1 MNSETEIYKI
11 AITVLMPVYNAS
23 NYLNEAIESILN
35 QSFIDFEFLII
46 NDGSTDQSEEIIMSY
61 KDARIRYIKKE
72 ENQRLIATLN
82 EGFKL
87 AKGKYIVRMDADDIS
102 LPKRL
107 EKQFRFMEGNSQI
120 VLSGSWCESFGDNR
134 GISKYQTNHDAI
146 KFKMMYQCH
155 IVHPTIII
163 RKSILDTIN
172 PKFDPN
178 FIHAEDYEL
187 FVRIGEN
194 HLLANIPE
202 VLLKYRVHSKSIS
215 NTYTEIQLKNSAE
228 IRTRIFK
235 NLGFSISKELLDDYI
250 KLNYQDYKN
259 INSSGI
265 QIKNMLEQIKLKND
279 ESGYFNYDYLEVQI
293 ALVWFHYC
301 YNTKQRN
308 LYYNS
313 FLSKSK
319 AIRKLDKIKL
329 FIKS

>member
-46 NDGSTDQSEEIIMSY
+46 NDGATDQSEEIIMSY

-72 ENQRLIATLN
+72 VNQRLIATLN

-107 EKQFRFMEGNSQI
+107 EKQFRFMEANSEI
-120 VLSGSWCESFGDNR
+120 ALSGSWAENFGDKI

-172 PKFDPN
+172 LKFDPN

-187 FVRIGEN
+187 FVRISEN

-202 VLLKYRVHSKSIS
+202 VVLKYRVHSKSIS
-215 NTYTEIQLKNSAE
+215 NTYTETQLKNSAE
-228 IRTRIFK
+228 IRTRIFN

-301 YNTKQRN
+301 YNTKQSN

-319 AIRKLDKIKL
+319 AIKKLDKIKL